1 MVPQS
6 CDDAACAGGTDGLQP
21 LIGIRH
27 STAPTSAAPLPRS
40 GIEMQRPA
48 ASAKAPHPTPA
59 DDPDGPAVTQHCRES
74 TEDAPGGAAGDTGSG
89 ARAGARA
96 RAGPGMGAGPEDS
109 MRDDSGAL
117 EWSDR
122 AAVSSRSRENSSSSL
137 SCAYLMGVPKEA
149 FSVRPSSTTPSTAR
163 MACSASSRLA

>member
-48 ASAKAPHPTPA
+48 ASAKAPHPT
-59 DDPDGPAVTQHCRES
+59 DDFGVPAVKQHCRERAA
-74 TEDAPGGAAGDTGSG
+74 DAPGGGAGDTGGG
-89 ARAGARA
+89 ARAGVRA
-96 RAGPGMGAGPEDS
+96 REGPGMGTGPEDS
-109 MRDDSGAL
+109 IREDSGVL
-117 EWSDR
+117 E
-122 AAVSSRSRENSSSSL
+122 
-137 SCAYLMGVPKEA
+137 
-149 FSVRPSSTTPSTAR
+149 
-163 MACSASSRLA
+163 